1 MPRKIARKKG
11 EQLRKTETE
20 WEWPKRYRVW
30 DANRKIFLYPENW
43 IEPELRLPP
52 ASRAALREVVAFFCA
67 DCGAG
72 TKRARTRKPA
82 HQKGVRVLLSGKNRM
97 GALIAA
103 QTLARELGRDLYR
116 VDLGTIVSKYIGETE
131 KNLRRVFDAAKES
144 NAILFF
150 DEANALFGKRS
161 DVKDSHDRYAN
172 IEINYLLQRTEE
184 YAGLAIFGA
193 GSRGNIDKAFSRRF
207 HFVISIPPRRPTY
220 QMLPA
225 PGE

>member
-1 MPRKIARKKG
+1 M
-11 EQLRKTETE
+11 
-20 WEWPKRYRVW
+20 
-30 DANRKIFLYPENW
+30 
-43 IEPELRLPP
+43 
-52 ASRAALREVVAFFCA
+52 AFFYA

-72 TKRARTRKPA
+72 TKRARTRTPA
-82 HQKGVRVLLSGKNRM
+82 HQKGVRVLLTGKNRT

-103 QTLARELGRDLYR
+103 QTLARDLGRDLYR

-131 KNLRRVFDAAKES
+131 KNLKRVFDAAKKS
-144 NAILFF
+144 NAIFFF

-172 IEINYLLQRTEE
+172 IEISYLLQRTEE
-184 YAGLAIFGA
+184 YAGLAILGA
-193 GSRGNIDKAFSRRF
+193 GSRSNIDKAFSRRF